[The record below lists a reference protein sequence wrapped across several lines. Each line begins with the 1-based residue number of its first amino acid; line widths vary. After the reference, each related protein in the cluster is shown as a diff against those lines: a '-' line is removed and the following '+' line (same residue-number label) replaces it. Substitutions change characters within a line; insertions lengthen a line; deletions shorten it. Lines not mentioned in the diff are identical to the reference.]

1 MNRSCAESRG
11 RDAARGAD
19 SAATAAAAPVSVLR
33 LINASLPA
41 SPARPAP
48 GSSLGVFHQDIKHLY
63 YAILNLRESWKREFV
78 DTQFRAAQT
87 NSLNSGVM
95 MPAVSGSGPRFQQ
108 VLLRRLR

>member
-19 SAATAAAAPVSVLR
+19 SAVTAATAPVSVLR

-41 SPARPAP
+41 SPARPVP
-48 GSSLGVFHQDIKHLY
+48 GSSLGVFHQYIKHLY
-63 YAILNLRESWKREFV
+63 YAILKLRESWKREFV

-87 NSLNSGVM
+87 SPLNFSVM
-95 MPAVSGSGPRFQQ
+95 VPAARESGPRFQQ
-108 VLLRRLR
+108 AL

>member
-11 RDAARGAD
+11 RGATRGTG
-19 SAATAAAAPVSVLR
+19 SAVAAAPVSILR
-33 LINASLPA
+33 LIDASCPA
-41 SPARPAP
+41 SSPRPLP
-48 GSSLGVFHQDIKHLY
+48 ESSRGVFHQDIKHLY